1 MRSRPI
7 RVLPVYKM
15 YADEEV
21 QTKRKED
28 RFRRRRTQR
37 TKKIAAEQKNC
48 ALNDKRKARNALNTQ
63 QARGS
68 GNMERELRGRATQD
82 FCARQIE
89 LQRCEKHKKVGKW
102 TEILQK

>member
-1 MRSRPI
+1 MLTRKSTQNAKKI
-7 RVLPVYKM
+7 AL
-15 YADEEV
+15 EEEGHED
-21 QTKRKED
+21 KED
-28 RFRRRRTQR
+28 
-37 TKKIAAEQKNC
+37 AAEQKNC

-89 LQRCEKHKKVGKW
+89 LQRCEKHK
-102 TEILQK
+102 TPQKS